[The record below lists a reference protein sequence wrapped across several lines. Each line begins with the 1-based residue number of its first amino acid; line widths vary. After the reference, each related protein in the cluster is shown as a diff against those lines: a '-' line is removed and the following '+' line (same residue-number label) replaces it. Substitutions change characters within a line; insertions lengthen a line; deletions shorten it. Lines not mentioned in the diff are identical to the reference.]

1 MEVKDECAEVEDFRH
16 AEGVKWS
23 KLRLKS
29 TYTPFREFSEATVI
43 LYPKG
48 PGRCTWPLF
57 DVQC

>member
-1 MEVKDECAEVEDFRH
+1 MEVKDFRH

-43 LYPKG
+43 H
-48 PGRCTWPLF
+48 TW
-57 DVQC
+57 